1 MPRTHRL
8 TWTLVV
14 PVKPLARAKSR
25 LSGPA
30 GAHRERLALAIAA
43 DTVSAVLRASRV
55 EGVVV
60 VTDDPVAAPELAA
73 LGAMVVRDEP
83 DSGLNPALVHGACQV
98 RRLAPASAVG
108 ALSADLPSL
117 RPAELDRALDA
128 ASAAPNAF
136 VPDTAGVGTTLYTA
150 RPDAGFS
157 PAFGVDSRARHRA
170 SGARELALDDVPSIR
185 RDVDTIDD
193 LRAALELGVGPR
205 TASVAALLPVCGCG
219 GTP

>member
-14 PVKPLARAKSR
+14 PVKLLARAKSR

-30 GAHRERLALAIAA
+30 GPHRERLALAIAT
-43 DTVSAVLRASRV
+43 DTVSAVLRSSRV

-73 LGAMVVRDEP
+73 LGAIIVPDEP
-83 DSGLNPALVHGACQV
+83 DDGLNPALVHGAAEA
-98 RRLAPASAVG
+98 RRLAPERAVG

-117 RPAELDRALDA
+117 RPGELTRVLDA
-128 ASAAPNAF
+128 AGAVPNAF
-136 VPDTAGVGTTLYTA
+136 VPDAAGVGTTLYTA
-150 RPDAGFS
+150 RPDAVFA
-157 PAFGVDSRARHRA
+157 PAFGLDSRARHRDG
-170 SGARELALDDVPSIR
+170 GARELALDGIPSVR

-205 TASVAALLPVCGCG
+205 TAAVAPHLPSARH
-219 GTP
+219 

>member
-14 PVKPLARAKSR
+14 PVKPLALAKSR

-30 GAHRERLALAIAA
+30 GPHRERLALAIAT
-43 DTVSAVLRASRV
+43 DTVSAVLRSSRV
-55 EGVVV
+55 QGVVV

-73 LGAMVVRDEP
+73 LGAVIVADEP
-83 DSGLNPALVHGACQV
+83 DSGLNPALVHGAAQA
-98 RRLAPASAVG
+98 RLLAPESAVG

-128 ASAAPNAF
+128 AAATPNAF
-136 VPDTAGVGTTLYTA
+136 VPDAAGVGTTLYTA

-157 PAFGVDSRARHRA
+157 PAFGVDSRARHRE

-205 TASVAALLPVCGCG
+205 TASVAPLLPVVRH
-219 GTP
+219 

>member
-30 GAHRERLALAIAA
+30 GPHRERLALAIAT
-43 DTVSAVLRASRV
+43 DTVSAMLRSSRV

-73 LGAMVVRDEP
+73 LGALIVPDEP
-83 DSGLNPALVHGACQV
+83 DSGLNPALVHGAAEA
-98 RRLAPASAVG
+98 RRLAPERAVG

-117 RPAELDRALDA
+117 RPGELDRVLDA
-128 ASAAPNAF
+128 AATAPNAF
-136 VPDTAGVGTTLYTA
+136 VPDAAGIGTTLYTA

-157 PAFGVDSRARHRA
+157 PAFGLDSRARHRDG
-170 SGARELALDDVPSIR
+170 GARELILEDVPSVR
-185 RDVDTIDD
+185 RDVDTIED

-205 TASVAALLPVCGCG
+205 TASVAPLLPLARR
-219 GTP
+219 

>member
-1 MPRTHRL
+1 MPRIHRL

-30 GAHRERLALAIAA
+30 GPYRERLALAIAT

-55 EGVVV
+55 QGVVV

-73 LGAMVVRDEP
+73 LGAVVVADEP
-83 DSGLNPALVHGACQV
+83 DSGLNPALVHGAAEA
-98 RRLAPASAVG
+98 RRLAPESAVG

-117 RPAELDRALDA
+117 RPGELDRALDA
-128 ASAAPNAF
+128 AAESRNAF
-136 VPDTAGVGTTLYTA
+136 VPDAAGVGTTLYTA

-157 PAFGVDSRARHRA
+157 PEFGAGSRARHRR
-170 SGARELALDDVPSIR
+170 SGARELAFDDVPSIR

-193 LRAALELGVGPR
+193 LRAALDLGVGPR
-205 TASVAALLPVCGCG
+205 TASVALLLPV
-219 GTP
+219 PD

>member
-1 MPRTHRL
+1 MLRTHRL

-30 GAHRERLALAIAA
+30 GPHRERLALAIAT
-43 DTVSAVLRASRV
+43 DTVSAVLRSSLV

-73 LGAMVVRDEP
+73 LGAVIVPDEP
-83 DSGLNPALVHGACQV
+83 DSGLNPALVHGAAQA
-98 RRLAPASAVG
+98 RLLTPRHAVG
-108 ALSADLPSL
+108 ALSADLPAL
-117 RPAELDRALDA
+117 RPAELDRVLAAA
-128 ASAAPNAF
+128 ASAPNAF
-136 VPDTAGVGTTLYTA
+136 VADAAGIGTTLYTA
-150 RPDAGFS
+150 RPDAGFA
-157 PAFGVDSRARHRA
+157 PAFGADSRARHRA
-170 SGARELALDDVPSIR
+170 GGARELALEDVPSVR

-205 TASVAALLPVCGCG
+205 TASVAARLSACRRR
-219 GTP
+219 